1 MSFTI
6 SGAGMRATRVLVNHC
21 FRRLIIKL
29 PFELHSLPQYLG
41 CVTNS
46 KIKGKEAYHMRQRSL
61 VNTLKNTLSLV
72 CCTIALVI
80 AAPLAY
86 SQENTGSIQGVVKD
100 QTGAAI
106 PGAKV
111 TATSSALVRPLEV
124 MTDSAGA
131 YTFPRLPVGAYSITV
146 TLTGFKTV
154 KKEDIAVQL
163 GRELTLEIAMPAG
176 DVAEQ
181 VNITASSEALDITSS
196 RTATNLS
203 EKFIDNTPRGRNFH
217 SILKAAPG
225 VRPEPK
231 GGNEGVGGIQVDG
244 ASGAENAFV
253 LDGVEVTDV
262 RKGQLRRADSIPFE
276 FIREVQVKS
285 GGFEA
290 EYGGATG
297 GVVNVVTKSGTNA
310 FHGEGAFLFTN
321 SGLNSNTRGYWQ
333 PGVRDANKAE
343 FFRQNEDDYRA
354 FYPGFS
360 LGGPILKDRLHFFTS
375 YFPELIRTER
385 TINFVDNNSAPIST
399 KTFTQNVKRH
409 YGIGR
414 LDYAPTQKLQ
424 INTSY
429 IWTPTKVNG
438 LLPVAD
444 GRVAAPSNDLSVG
457 GGYTPSSAYT
467 AAVTYTPTSKLV
479 LSARY
484 GYKYLNDKGST
495 LNNNY
500 TATLGSYGLPAGPYL
515 IYRTPSSSQTNPPVP
530 SALAGNTNFT
540 NISST
545 FATLRDITTRHNVYL
560 DGTYIARVF
569 GQQHTL
575 KGGYALNR
583 LSNDVEDDF
592 LNGQFD
598 VFWGEAFTRGSTVNQ
613 RGAYGYYVWQDGV
626 RHNANVN
633 SRNQGFYIQDAWQ
646 LSPHMNLNLGVRF
659 ENEFLP
665 PYTKSYLGAKV
676 QNPISFGWGDKI
688 APRLGFA
695 WDVLGTGKWKVSASY
710 GHYFDVMKYEIAR
723 GSFGGDYWVSHVY
736 KLDDPNKLASL
747 SKTAPNAAGSLITEY
762 DNRTLEI
769 DSQGRLLSVDP
780 GMKPYEQREF
790 TVTSTHQF
798 ASNLVFSARYTR
810 KRLMRALE
818 DIGVLDAGDNE
829 VYITGNPGFGLR
841 DRSINTLSG
850 QTINL
855 KEGQY
860 LVPRAKRQY
869 DGLEFRLDGRFN
881 EGFAR
886 NLSYFVSYTYSRLY
900 GNYAGLANSDEN
912 GRSDPGASRAF
923 DLPYGNFDS
932 KGNNVYGP
940 LGTDRPHSFTFFGNY
955 DLRSKLGVTNFSL
968 SQVAYSGT
976 PLTSEATV
984 TVPVFYNGRGDLGR
998 TDVFTQTDILI
1009 SHTINLTERVKVK
1022 LDMNVQNLF
1031 NQAAVMNVR
1040 SRLNRNGNAVISDQ
1054 QFFSGFDVSQYFFQ
1068 PGTLGPDGKPRTT
1081 NLLDPTYGLPGTRRS
1096 GLTPEGSN
1104 AYQGIREL
1112 RFGFRVIF

>member
-1 MSFTI
+1 MQQTLFARALKGSMS
-6 SGAGMRATRVLVNHC
+6 L
-21 FRRLIIKL
+21 L
-29 PFELHSLPQYLG
+29 
-41 CVTNS
+41 
-46 KIKGKEAYHMRQRSL
+46 
-61 VNTLKNTLSLV
+61 
-72 CCTIALVI
+72 CCAFL
-80 AAPLAY
+80 LASFAILAF
-86 SQENTGSIQGVVKD
+86 SQENSGSIRGEVKD
-100 QTGAAI
+100 ETGAAI

-111 TATSSALVRPLEV
+111 TATSPALVRPLEV
-124 MTDSAGA
+124 AADS
-131 YTFPRLPVGAYSITV
+131 VGAYNFPKLPAGIYTITASQN
-146 TLTGFKTV
+146 GFKTV
-154 KKEDIAVQL
+154 KKDDISLQL
-163 GRELTLEIAMPAG
+163 GRELTLELTLPTGA
-176 DVAEQ
+176 VTEQ
-181 VNITASSEALDITSS
+181 VNISATSEALDVTSS
-196 RTATNLS
+196 RTATNLT
-203 EKFIDNTPRGRNFH
+203 EQFIENTPKGRNFH

-244 ASGAENAFV
+244 ASGAENAFI

-262 RKGQLRRADSIPFE
+262 RKGQLKRADSIPFE

-297 GVVNVVTKSGTNA
+297 GVVNVVTKSGTDQ

-321 SGLNSNTRGYWQ
+321 SGLNSQGRGYWQ
-333 PGVRDANKAE
+333 PNRTNPNVAE
-343 FFRQNEDDYRA
+343 FFRAKEDDYRA

-360 LGGPILKDRLHFFTS
+360 LGGPILKERLHFFTS
-375 YFPELIRTER
+375 YFPELIRTQR
-385 TINFVDNNSAPIST
+385 TI
-399 KTFTQNVKRH
+399 TFSPSNVTNTYTQNVKRH

-424 INTSY
+424 VNTSY

-444 GRVAAPSNDLSVG
+444 GRVAPPANDLSVG

-495 LNNNY
+495 LNGNY

-530 SALAGNTNFT
+530 AALAGNTNFT

-560 DGTYIARVF
+560 DGTYIARAF

-575 KGGYALNR
+575 KAGYALNR
-583 LSNDVEDDF
+583 LANDVEDDY

-598 VFWGEAFTRGSTVNQ
+598 IFWGEAFTRGSTVNQ
-613 RGAYGYYVWQDGV
+613 RGTYGYYVWQDGI

-633 SRNQGFYIQDAWQ
+633 SRNQGVYIQDAWQ
-646 LSPHMNLNLGVRF
+646 VTPRMNLNLGVRF

-676 QNPISFGWGDKI
+676 QNPISFGWGDKV

-695 WDVLGTGKWKVSASY
+695 WDVLGTGKWKLSASY

-736 KLDDPNKLASL
+736 KLDNPTALASL
-747 SKTAPNAAGSLITEY
+747 SKTAPGAAGSLITEY

-780 GMKPYEQREF
+780 DLKPYEQREF
-790 TVTSTHQF
+790 TITSTHQF
-798 ASNLVFSARYTR
+798 ASNMVFSARYTR
-810 KRLMRALE
+810 KRLMRAVE
-818 DIGVLDAGDNE
+818 DIGVLDANDNE

-841 DRSINTLSG
+841 DRTINTLSG

-855 KEGQY
+855 KQDQY

-881 EGFAR
+881 QGFAR

-955 DLRSKLGVTNFSL
+955 DLNWKAGVTNFSL

-998 TDVFTQTDILI
+998 SDAFTQTDILI

-1031 NQAAVMNVR
+1031 NQAAVLNVR

-1054 QFFSGFDVSQYFFQ
+1054 QFFSGFDVNQYFFR
-1068 PGTLGPDGKPRTT
+1068 PGSVDANGNVRTT
-1081 NLLDPTYGLPGTRRS
+1081 NLIDPTYGLPGTRAS

>member
-1 MSFTI
+1 MKKTLLV
-6 SGAGMRATRVLVNHC
+6 GVL
-21 FRRLIIKL
+21 K
-29 PFELHSLPQYLG
+29 S
-41 CVTNS
+41 S
-46 KIKGKEAYHMRQRSL
+46 
-61 VNTLKNTLSLV
+61 LSLL
-72 CCTIALVI
+72 CCAILLTL
-80 AAPLAY
+80 AAPLAF
-86 SQENTGSIQGVVKD
+86 SQENTGSIRGEVKD

-106 PGAKV
+106 PGARV
-111 TATSSALVRPLEV
+111 TVTSPALVRPLEV
-124 MTDSAGA
+124 TSDNTGA
-131 YTFPRLPVGAYSITV
+131 YNFPKLPAGIYSITASQN
-146 TLTGFKTV
+146 GFKTV
-154 KKEDIAVQL
+154 KSEDISVQL
-163 GRELTLEIAMPAG
+163 GRELTLELSLPTGA
-176 DVAEQ
+176 VTEQ
-181 VNITASSEALDITSS
+181 VNISAASEALDVTSS
-196 RTATNLS
+196 RTATNLT
-203 EKFIDNTPRGRNFH
+203 EQFIDNSPRGRNFH

-244 ASGAENAFV
+244 ASGAENAFI

-285 GGFEA
+285 GGFGA

-297 GVVNVVTKSGTNA
+297 GVINVVTKSGTDA

-321 SGLNSNTRGYWQ
+321 SGLNSLGRGYWQ
-333 PGVRDANKAE
+333 PNRTNANVAE
-343 FFRQNEDDYRA
+343 FFRAKEDDYRA
-354 FYPGFS
+354 LYPGFS
-360 LGGPILKDRLHFFTS
+360 LGGPILKERLHFFTS
-375 YFPELIRTER
+375 YFPEIIRTER
-385 TINFVDNNSAPIST
+385 TVNFVDANGAPTST
-399 KTFTQNVKRH
+399 KSYTQNVKRH

-429 IWTPTKVNG
+429 IWTPTKVSG

-444 GRVAAPSNDLSVG
+444 GRVAPPANDLSIG

-467 AAVTYTPTSKLV
+467 GSVTYTPTSKLV

-495 LNNNY
+495 LNGNY
-500 TATLGSYGLPAGPYL
+500 VATLGSYGLPAGPYL
-515 IYRTPSSSQTNPPVP
+515 IYRTPSSSQTSPAVP
-530 SALAGNTNFT
+530 AALAGNTNFT

-560 DGTYIARVF
+560 DGTYSARLF

-583 LSNDVEDDF
+583 LANNVEDDF

-598 VFWGEAFTRGSTVNQ
+598 VFWGEAFTRGATVNQ
-613 RGAYGYYVWQDGV
+613 RGSYGYYVWQDGI
-626 RHNANVN
+626 RHNAAVN
-633 SRNQGFYIQDAWQ
+633 SRNQGVYVQDSWQ
-646 LSPHMNLNLGVRF
+646 VTPHINLNLGVRF

-736 KLDDPNKLASL
+736 KLDNPNALASV
-747 SKTAPNAAGSLITEY
+747 SKTNPNGAGSLITEY

-769 DSQGRLLSVDP
+769 DSQGNLLSVDP

-798 ASNLVFSARYTR
+798 ATNLVFSARYTR
-810 KRLMRALE
+810 KRLMRAVE
-818 DIGVLDAGDNE
+818 DIGVLDANDNE

-841 DRSINTLSG
+841 DRTLKSLSG

-855 KEGQY
+855 KADQY

-869 DGLEFRLDGRFN
+869 DGLEFRLDGRLSN
-881 EGFAR
+881 GFAR
-886 NLSYFVSYTYSRLY
+886 GLSYFASYTYSRLY

-940 LGTDRPHSFTFFGNY
+940 LGTDRPHAFTFYGNY
-955 DLRSKLGVTNFSL
+955 DLKTKAGTTTFGL

-984 TVPVFYNGRGDLGR
+984 TVPVFFNGRGDLGR
-998 TDVFTQTDILI
+998 SDVFTQTDLLI
-1009 SHTINLTERVKVK
+1009 SHTINLTERVKIK
-1022 LDMNVQNLF
+1022 MDANFQNLF
-1031 NQAAVMNVR
+1031 NQAAVLNVR

-1054 QFFSGFDVSQYFFQ
+1054 QFFTGFDVNQYFFQ
-1068 PGTLGPDGKPRTT
+1068 PGTRDAAGNLRTT
-1081 NLLDPTYGLPGTRRS
+1081 NLIDQTYGLPGTRAS

>member
-1 MSFTI
+1 MKQLSW
-6 SGAGMRATRVLVNHC
+6 VNAQ
-21 FRRLIIKL
+21 
-29 PFELHSLPQYLG
+29 S
-41 CVTNS
+41 
-46 KIKGKEAYHMRQRSL
+46 RSL
-61 VNTLKNTLSLV
+61 RLF
-72 CCTIALVI
+72 CCTLLL
-80 AAPLAY
+80 AAFATLAF
-86 SQENTGSIQGVVKD
+86 SQENSGSVRGEVKD

-106 PGAKV
+106 PGVKV
-111 TATSSALVRPLEV
+111 TASSSALVRPLETT
-124 MTDSAGA
+124 TDAEGTYNFPKLPAGI
-131 YTFPRLPVGAYSITV
+131 YSITAS
-146 TLTGFKTV
+146 LSGFKTI
-154 KKEDIAVQL
+154 KKDDISVQL
-163 GRELTLEIAMPAG
+163 GKELTLELALSTG
-176 DVAEQ
+176 NVSEQ
-181 VNITASSEALDITSS
+181 VTISAAAEALDVTSS
-196 RTATNLS
+196 RTATNLT
-203 EKFIDNTPRGRNFH
+203 EQFIDNTPRGRNFH
-217 SILKAAPG
+217 SLLKAAPG

-244 ASGAENAFV
+244 ASGAENAFI

-297 GVVNVVTKSGTNA
+297 GVVNVVTKSGSDQ

-321 SGLNSNTRGYWQ
+321 SALNSLGRGYWQ
-333 PGVRDANKAE
+333 PNRTNANVAE
-343 FFRQNEDDYRA
+343 FFRPKEDDYRA

-360 LGGPILKDRLHFFTS
+360 LGGPILKERLHFFTS
-375 YFPELIRTER
+375 YFPEVIRTER
-385 TINFVDNNSAPIST
+385 TVNFVADNST
-399 KTFTQNVKRH
+399 KSYVQNIKRH
-409 YGIGR
+409 YGMGR

-444 GRVAAPSNDLSVG
+444 GRVAAPTNDLSVG

-467 AAVTYTPTSKLV
+467 AGVTYTPTSRLV

-495 LNNNY
+495 LNGNY
-500 TATLGSYGLPAGPYL
+500 TATFGSYGLPAGPYL

-530 SALAGNTNFT
+530 AALAGNTNFT

-545 FATLRDITTRHNVYL
+545 FGSLRDITTRHNVYL
-560 DGTYIARVF
+560 DGTYIARAF
-569 GQQHTL
+569 DQQHTI

-613 RGAYGYYVWQDGV
+613 RGTYGYYIWQDGI
-626 RHNANVN
+626 RHNAAVN
-633 SRNQGFYIQDAWQ
+633 SRNQGFYLQDSWQ
-646 LSPHMNLNLGVRF
+646 LNQRMNLNLGVRF

-665 PYTKSYLGAKV
+665 PYTQSYLGSKV
-676 QNPISFGWGDKI
+676 KNPISFGWGDKI
-688 APRLGFA
+688 APRFGFA
-695 WDVLGTGKWKVSASY
+695 WDVLGTGKWKLSASY
-710 GHYFDVMKYEIAR
+710 GHYYDVMKYEIAR

-736 KLDDPNKLASL
+736 KLDNPTALSTL
-747 SKTAPNAAGSLITEY
+747 SKTAPAGAGSLITEY

-769 DSQGRLLSVDP
+769 DSQGNLLSVDP

-798 ASNLVFSARYTR
+798 ASNMVFSARYTR

-818 DIGVLDAGDNE
+818 DIGVLDANDNE

-841 DRSINTLSG
+841 DRSINSLSG
-850 QTINL
+850 QVINL
-855 KEGQY
+855 KPDTY

-869 DGLEFRLDGRFN
+869 DGLEFRLDGRFTN
-881 EGFAR
+881 GFAR
-886 NLSYFVSYTYSRLY
+886 NLSYFASYTYSRLY

-932 KGNNVYGP
+932 KGNNIYGP

-955 DLRSKLGVTNFSL
+955 DWKNKLGLTNFSL

-998 TDVFTQTDILI
+998 SDVFTQTDFLI
-1009 SHTINLTERVKVK
+1009 SHTINMTERVKIK
-1022 LDMNVQNLF
+1022 LDMNIQNLF
-1031 NQAAVMNVR
+1031 NQAAVLNVR

-1054 QFFSGFDVSQYFFQ
+1054 QFFAGFDVNQYFFQ
-1068 PGTLGPDGKPRTT
+1068 PGSRDANGNLRTT
-1081 NLLDPTYGLPGTRRS
+1081 NLIDPTYGLPGTRAA

-1112 RFGFRVIF
+1112 RFGFRVTF

>member
-1 MSFTI
+1 MKQTLF
-6 SGAGMRATRVLVNHC
+6 ANVL
-21 FRRLIIKL
+21 
-29 PFELHSLPQYLG
+29 
-41 CVTNS
+41 
-46 KIKGKEAYHMRQRSL
+46 KGS
-61 VNTLKNTLSLV
+61 LSLF
-72 CCTIALVI
+72 CCALLL
-80 AAPLAY
+80 AASAPLAF
-86 SQENTGSIQGVVKD
+86 SQENTGSIRGEVKD

-106 PGAKV
+106 PGARV
-111 TATSSALVRPLEV
+111 TASSSALVRPLEV
-124 MTDSAGA
+124 TSDGTGA
-131 YTFPRLPVGAYSITV
+131 YNFPKLPAGIYSITAS
-146 TLTGFKTV
+146 LNGFKTV
-154 KKEDIAVQL
+154 KKDDISVQL
-163 GRELTLEIAMPAG
+163 GKELSLELALPAG
-176 DVAEQ
+176 AVTEQ
-181 VNITASSEALDITSS
+181 VNISAAAEALDVTTS
-196 RTATNLS
+196 RTATNLT
-203 EKFIDNTPRGRNFH
+203 EKFIDNTPKGRNFH

-244 ASGAENAFV
+244 ASGAENAFI

-262 RKGQLRRADSIPFE
+262 RKGQLKRADSIPFE

-297 GVVNVVTKSGTNA
+297 GVVNVVTKSGTDQ

-321 SGLNSNTRGYWQ
+321 SGLNSQGRGYWQ
-333 PGVRDANKAE
+333 PNRTNANVAE
-343 FFRQNEDDYRA
+343 FFRPKEDDYRA

-360 LGGPILKDRLHFFTS
+360 LGGPILKERLHFFTS
-375 YFPELIRTER
+375 YFPELIRTQR
-385 TINFVDNNSAPIST
+385 TV
-399 KTFTQNVKRH
+399 TFTPSNVTNTYTQEVKRH
-409 YGIGR
+409 YGMGR

-429 IWTPTKVNG
+429 IWTPVKVTG

-444 GRVAAPSNDLSVG
+444 GRVAPPANDLSIG

-467 AAVTYTPTSKLV
+467 AAFTYTPTSKLV

-495 LNNNY
+495 LNGNY
-500 TATLGSYGLPAGPYL
+500 TATLGTYGLPAGPYL

-530 SALAGNTNFT
+530 AALAGNTNFT

-560 DGTYIARVF
+560 DGTYIARAF
-569 GQQHTL
+569 GQQHTF
-575 KGGYALNR
+575 KAGYALNR
-583 LSNDVEDDF
+583 LSNNVEDDF

-613 RGAYGYYVWQDGV
+613 RGSYGYYIWQDGI

-633 SRNQGFYIQDAWQ
+633 SRNQGVYVQDAWQ
-646 LSPHMNLNLGVRF
+646 VTPHINLNLGVRF

-736 KLDDPNKLASL
+736 KLDDPNKLALL
-747 SKTAPNAAGSLITEY
+747 SKTAPNAAGTLITEY

-769 DSQGRLLSVDP
+769 DSQGNLLSVDP
-780 GMKPYEQREF
+780 NMKPYEQREF

-798 ASNLVFSARYTR
+798 ASNMVFSARYTR
-810 KRLMRALE
+810 KRLMRAVE
-818 DIGVLDAGDNE
+818 DIGVLDANDNE

-841 DRSINTLSG
+841 DRTLNTLSG
-850 QTINL
+850 QKINL
-855 KEGQY
+855 KADQY

-869 DGLEFRLDGRFN
+869 DGLELRLDGRLSN
-881 EGFAR
+881 GFAR
-886 NLSYFVSYTYSRLY
+886 GLSYFASYTYSRLY

-932 KGNNVYGP
+932 KGNNVYGL

-955 DLRSKLGVTNFSL
+955 DYTWKGGLTNFSL

-984 TVPVFYNGRGDLGR
+984 TVPVFFNGRGDLGR
-998 TDVFTQTDILI
+998 SDVFTQTDLLI

-1031 NQAAVMNVR
+1031 NQAAVLNVR

-1054 QFFSGFDVSQYFFQ
+1054 QFFSGFDVKQYFFQ
-1068 PGTLGPDGKPRTT
+1068 PGTRDAAGNLRTT
-1081 NLLDPTYGLPGTRRS
+1081 NLIDQTYGLPGTRAS

-1104 AYQGIREL
+1104 AYQGIREF
-1112 RFGFRVIF
+1112 RFGFRLIF

>member
-1 MSFTI
+1 MKQKI
-6 SGAGMRATRVLVNHC
+6 LANVL
-21 FRRLIIKL
+21 
-29 PFELHSLPQYLG
+29 
-41 CVTNS
+41 
-46 KIKGKEAYHMRQRSL
+46 KGS
-61 VNTLKNTLSLV
+61 LSLI
-72 CCTIALVI
+72 CCTILL
-80 AAPLAY
+80 AAFASPGL
-86 SQENTGSIQGVVKD
+86 SQENTGSIRGIVND

-111 TATSSALVRPLEV
+111 TASSSALVRPLEV
-124 MTDSAGA
+124 TSDGTGA
-131 YTFPRLPVGAYSITV
+131 YIFPKLPAGIYSITAS
-146 TLTGFKTV
+146 LNGFKTV
-154 KKEDIAVQL
+154 KKDDISVQL
-163 GRELTLEIAMPAG
+163 GRELSLELSLPAG
-176 DVAEQ
+176 NVTEQ
-181 VNITASSEALDITSS
+181 VNISAAAEALDVTSS
-196 RTATNLS
+196 RTATNLT
-203 EKFIDNTPRGRNFH
+203 EQFIDNTPRGRNFH

-244 ASGAENAFV
+244 ASGAENAFI

-297 GVVNVVTKSGTNA
+297 GVVNVVTKSGSDA

-321 SGLNSNTRGYWQ
+321 SALNSQGRGYWQ
-333 PGVRDANKAE
+333 PNRTNPNVAE
-343 FFRQNEDDYRA
+343 FFRAKEDDYRA
-354 FYPGFS
+354 LYPGFS
-360 LGGPILKDRLHFFTS
+360 LGGPILKERLHFFTS
-375 YFPELIRTER
+375 YFPEVIRTQR
-385 TINFVDNNSAPIST
+385 TVNFVADNST
-399 KTFTQNVKRH
+399 KSYTQNVRRH
-409 YGIGR
+409 YAIGR

-429 IWTPTKVNG
+429 IWTPTKVTG

-444 GRVAAPSNDLSVG
+444 GRVAAPANDLSIG

-467 AAVTYTPTSKLV
+467 AAITYTPTSKLV

-495 LNNNY
+495 LNGNY

-515 IYRTPSSSQTNPPVP
+515 IYRTPSSSQTNPAVP
-530 SALAGNTNFT
+530 TNLAGNTNFT

-560 DGTYIARVF
+560 DATYIARAF

-575 KGGYALNR
+575 KGGYSLNR

-598 VFWGEAFTRGSTVNQ
+598 IFWGEAFTRGSTVNQ
-613 RGAYGYYVWQDGV
+613 RGSYGYYIWQDGI

-646 LSPHMNLNLGVRF
+646 ISPRMNLNLGLRF

-710 GHYFDVMKYEIAR
+710 GHYFDVMKYEVAR

-736 KLDDPNKLASL
+736 KLDNPNSLASL
-747 SKTAPNAAGSLITEY
+747 SKTNAGAAGSLITEF

-769 DSQGRLLSVDP
+769 DSQGNLLSVDP

-790 TVTSTHQF
+790 TITSTHQF

-810 KRLMRALE
+810 KRLMRAVE
-818 DIGVLDAGDNE
+818 DIGVLDANDNE

-841 DRSINTLSG
+841 DRTLKSLSG

-881 EGFAR
+881 RGLAR

-900 GNYAGLANSDEN
+900 GNYSGLANSDEN

-923 DLPYGNFDS
+923 DLPYINFDS

-955 DLRSKLGVTNFSL
+955 DLKTKVGTTTFGL

-984 TVPVFYNGRGDLGR
+984 IVPVFFNGRGDLGR
-998 TDVFTQTDILI
+998 SDVFTQTDLLV
-1009 SHTINLTERVKVK
+1009 SHTINVTERVKVK

-1031 NQAAVMNVR
+1031 NQAAVLNVR
-1040 SRLNRNGNAVISDQ
+1040 SRLNRNGNAVISDS
-1054 QFFSGFDVSQYFFQ
+1054 QFFSGFDVKNLFYA
-1068 PGTLGPDGKPRTT
+1068 PGTINPATGQPRTT
-1081 NLLDPTYGLPGTRRS
+1081 QLIDPTYGLPGTRAA

-1112 RFGFRVIF
+1112 RFGVRLIF

>member
-1 MSFTI
+1 MK
-6 SGAGMRATRVLVNHC
+6 R
-21 FRRLIIKL
+21 
-29 PFELHSLPQYLG
+29 
-41 CVTNS
+41 
-46 KIKGKEAYHMRQRSL
+46 
-61 VNTLKNTLSLV
+61 TLSISVLKSALRLAGLGLV
-72 CCTIALVI
+72 LAL
-80 AAPLAY
+80 ATTFAFA
-86 SQENTGSIQGVVKD
+86 QENTGSLRGMVKD
-100 QTGAAI
+100 QAGAAI
-106 PGAKV
+106 PGARV
-111 TATSSALVRPLEV
+111 IASSSALVRSLEV
-124 MTDSAGA
+124 VTDGEGA
-131 YTFPRLPVGAYSITV
+131 YNFPRLPSGIYTV
-146 TLTGFKTV
+146 TANLTGFKTV
-154 KKEDIAVQL
+154 KKDDISVQL
-163 GRELTLEIAMPAG
+163 GKELTLELVLPTG
-176 DVAEQ
+176 NVSEE
-181 VNITASSEALDITSS
+181 VNISASSEALDITST
-196 RTATNLS
+196 RTATNLT
-203 EKFIDNTPRGRNFH
+203 EQFIDNTPRGRNFH

-244 ASGAENAFV
+244 ASGAENAFI

-297 GVVNVVTKSGTNA
+297 GVVNVVTKSGSDQ
-310 FHGEGAFLFTN
+310 FHGEGGFLFTN
-321 SGLNSNTRGYWQ
+321 SALNSQGRGYWQ
-333 PGVRDANKAE
+333 PNRTNPNVAE
-343 FFRQNEDDYRA
+343 FFRANEDDYRA

-360 LGGPILKDRLHFFTS
+360 LGGPILKERLHFFTS
-375 YFPELIRTER
+375 YFPELIRTQR
-385 TINFVDNNSAPIST
+385 TVNFVADNST
-399 KTFTQNVKRH
+399 KTFTQNIKRH
-409 YGIGR
+409 YGMGR

-444 GRVAAPSNDLSVG
+444 GRVAAPANDLSIG

-495 LNNNY
+495 LNGNY

-515 IYRTPSSSQTNPPVP
+515 IYRTPSSSQTNPAVP
-530 SALAGNTNFT
+530 AALAGNTNFT

-560 DGTYIARVF
+560 DGTYSLRAF
-569 GQQHTL
+569 GQQHTF
-575 KGGYALNR
+575 KAGYSLNR
-583 LSNDVEDDF
+583 LANDVEDDF

-613 RGAYGYYVWQDGV
+613 RGAYGYYIWQDGI

-633 SRNQGFYIQDAWQ
+633 SRNQGFYVQDGWQ
-646 LSPHMNLNLGVRF
+646 LNSRMNLNLGVRF

-665 PYTKSYLGAKV
+665 PYTKSYLGSKV

-695 WDVLGTGKWKVSASY
+695 WDVLGTGKWKLSASY

-723 GSFGGDYWVSHVY
+723 GSFGGDFWVSHVY
-736 KLDDPNKLASL
+736 KLDNPNQLLSL
-747 SKTAPNAAGSLITEY
+747 SKGSPGAAGALITEY

-769 DSQGRLLSVDP
+769 DNQGNLLSVDP
-780 GMKPYEQREF
+780 NLKPYEQREF
-790 TVTSTHQF
+790 TVTSTHQLG
-798 ASNLVFSARYTR
+798 SNLVFSARYTR
-810 KRLMRALE
+810 KRLMRAVE
-818 DIGVLDAGDNE
+818 DIGVLDDNDNE

-881 EGFAR
+881 RSFAR
-886 NLSYFVSYTYSRLY
+886 GLSYFVSYTYSRLY
-900 GNYAGLANSDEN
+900 GNYSGLANSDEN

-923 DLPYGNFDS
+923 DLPYINFDS

-955 DLRSKLGVTNFSL
+955 DLKTKLGTTNFSL

-984 TVPVFYNGRGDLGR
+984 IVPVFYNGRGDLGR
-998 TDVFTQTDILI
+998 TDTFTQTDLLI
-1009 SHTINLTERVKVK
+1009 GHTINVTERVKIK
-1022 LDMNVQNLF
+1022 MEMNVQNLF
-1031 NQAAVMNVR
+1031 NQAAVLNVR

-1054 QFFSGFDVSQYFFQ
+1054 QFFSGFDVNTLFYA
-1068 PGTLGPDGKPRTT
+1068 PGTINPATGQPRTT
-1081 NLLDPTYGLPGTRRS
+1081 QLLDPTYGLPGTRAA

-1112 RFGFRVIF
+1112 RFGFRLIF

>member
-1 MSFTI
+1 M
-6 SGAGMRATRVLVNHC
+6 
-21 FRRLIIKL
+21 K
-29 PFELHSLPQYLG
+29 
-41 CVTNS
+41 
-46 KIKGKEAYHMRQRSL
+46 QRSL
-61 VNTLKNTLSLV
+61 ANSLKKISCLIS
-72 CCTIALVI
+72 CALALAI
-80 AAPLAY
+80 AAPLAF
-86 SQENTGSIQGVVKD
+86 SQENSGSLRGVVKD
-100 QTGAAI
+100 ETGAAI

-111 TATSSALVRPLEV
+111 TVSSRALVRSLESI
-124 MTDSAGA
+124 TDSAGA
-131 YTFPRLPVGAYSITV
+131 YVFPKLPAGIYSITAGQ
-146 TLTGFKTV
+146 TGFKTA
-154 KKEDIAVQL
+154 KKDDISVQL
-163 GRELTLEIAMPAG
+163 GSELTLDLALPAG
-176 DVAEQ
+176 NVTEQ
-181 VNITASSEALDITSS
+181 VVITAAAEALDVTSS
-196 RTATNLS
+196 RTSTNLT
-203 EKFIDNTPRGRNFH
+203 EKFIDNAPRGRNFH

-297 GVVNVVTKSGTNA
+297 GVVNVVTKSGTNE
-310 FHGEGAFLFTN
+310 FHGEAAFLFTN
-321 SGLNSNTRGYWQ
+321 SALNSNTRGYWQ
-333 PGVRDANKAE
+333 PNRTNPNVAE
-343 FFRQNEDDYRA
+343 FFRQKEDDYRA

-375 YFPELIRTER
+375 YFPELVRTER
-385 TINFVDNNSAPIST
+385 TVNFVADN
-399 KTFTQNVKRH
+399 KTRSYEQNLKRH

-438 LLPVAD
+438 LLPVPD
-444 GRVAAPSNDLSVG
+444 GRVAAPTNDLSIG

-467 AAVTYTPTSKLV
+467 AGFTYTPTSKLV

-500 TATLGSYGLPAGPYL
+500 TATVGSYGLPSGPYL
-515 IYRTPSSSQTNPPVP
+515 IYRTPSSSQTNPAVP
-530 SALAGNTNFT
+530 AALAGNTNFT

-560 DGTYIARVF
+560 DGTYIARAF
-569 GQQHTL
+569 GQQHTI

-583 LSNDVEDDF
+583 LSNDVEDDY

-598 VFWGEAFTRGSTVNQ
+598 IFWGESFTRGSTVNQ
-613 RGAYGYYVWQDGV
+613 RGTYGYYIWQDGI
-626 RHNANVN
+626 RHNASVN

-646 LSPHMNLNLGVRF
+646 LSPRMTLNIGARF

-695 WDVLGTGKWKVSASY
+695 WDVRGDGKWKISASY

-736 KLDDPNKLASL
+736 KLDNPNALLSL
-747 SKTAPNAAGSLITEY
+747 SRTAPGGAGALITEY

-769 DSQGRLLSVDP
+769 DNQGRLLSVDP

-798 ASNLVFSARYTR
+798 ARNLVFSARYTR
-810 KRLMRALE
+810 KRLMRAVE
-818 DIGVLDAGDNE
+818 DIGVLDANDNE

-841 DRSINTLSG
+841 DRTLKSLSG

-886 NLSYFVSYTYSRLY
+886 NLSYFASYTYSRLY

-940 LGTDRPHSFTFFGNY
+940 LGTDRPHSFTFFGSY
-955 DLRSKLGVTNFSL
+955 DLNSRLGLTNIGL

-984 TVPVFYNGRGDLGR
+984 TVPVFFNGRGDLGR
-998 TDVFTQTDILI
+998 SDVFTQTDILI
-1009 SHTINLTERVKVK
+1009 SHTINVTERVKFK
-1022 LDMNVQNLF
+1022 FDMNVQNLF
-1031 NQAAVMNVR
+1031 NQAAVLNVR

-1054 QFFSGFDVSQYFFQ
+1054 QFFSGFDVKQYFFA

-1081 NLLDPTYGLPGTRRS
+1081 NLLDPTYGLPGTRAS

>member
-1 MSFTI
+1 MK
-6 SGAGMRATRVLVNHC
+6 R
-21 FRRLIIKL
+21 
-29 PFELHSLPQYLG
+29 
-41 CVTNS
+41 
-46 KIKGKEAYHMRQRSL
+46 RSL
-61 VNTLKNTLSLV
+61 ANALKNTLSLI
-72 CCTIALVI
+72 CCAIALVV

-86 SQENTGSIQGVVKD
+86 SQENAGSIQGVVKD
-100 QTGAAI
+100 DTGAAI

-111 TATSSALVRPLEV
+111 TASSSALVRPIEV
-124 MTDSAGA
+124 VTDGVGA
-131 YTFPRLPVGAYSITV
+131 YNFPRLPVGIYSITV
-146 TLTGFKTV
+146 NREGFKTV
-154 KKEDIAVQL
+154 KKEEIAVQL
-163 GRELTLEIAMPAG
+163 GKELTLEIALPAG
-176 DVAEQ
+176 NVSEQ
-181 VNITASSEALDITSS
+181 VNITATAEALDITSS
-196 RTATNLS
+196 RTATNLT
-203 EKFIDNTPRGRNFH
+203 EQFIDNTPRGRNFH

-244 ASGAENAFV
+244 ASGAENAFI

-297 GVVNVVTKSGTNA
+297 GVVNVVTKSGSNE

-321 SGLNSNTRGYWQ
+321 SALNSQGRGYWQ
-333 PGVRDANKAE
+333 PNRTNPNVAE
-343 FFRQNEDDYRA
+343 FFRAKEDDYRA
-354 FYPGFS
+354 FFPGFS
-360 LGGPILKDRLHFFTS
+360 LGGPVLKDRLHFFTS
-375 YFPELIRTER
+375 YFPEVIRTER
-385 TINFVDNNSAPIST
+385 TINFAADNST
-399 KTFTQNVKRH
+399 KTFTQDVKRH

-438 LLPVAD
+438 LLPIAD
-444 GRVAAPSNDLSVG
+444 GRVAAPTNDQSVL
-457 GGYTPSSAYT
+457 GGYTPSNAYT

-495 LNNNY
+495 LNGLY
-500 TATLGSYGLPAGPYL
+500 TATNGSYGLPAGPYL
-515 IYRTPSSSQTNPPVP
+515 WYRTPTSSQTNPPVP
-530 SALAGNTNFT
+530 ASLAGNTDYRP
-540 NISST
+540 ISST
-545 FATLRDITTRHNVYL
+545 FAVLRDITTRHNVYL
-560 DGTYIARVF
+560 DGTYIARAF

-575 KGGYALNR
+575 KAGYALNR
-583 LSNDVEDDF
+583 LANDVDDNY
-592 LNGQFD
+592 LNGRFD
-598 VFWGEAFTRGSTVNQ
+598 IYWGEAFTRGTTVNQ
-613 RGAYGYYVWQDGV
+613 RGAYGYYIWEDGV
-626 RHNANVN
+626 RHNAKVN

-646 LSPHMNLNLGVRF
+646 LSPRINLNLGVRF

-665 PYTKSYLGAKV
+665 PYTKTYRGAKV
-676 QNPISFGWGDKI
+676 ENPISFGWGDKI

-695 WDVLGTGKWKVSASY
+695 WDVLGTGKWKLSASY
-710 GHYFDVMKYEIAR
+710 GHYYDVMKYEIAR

-736 KLDDPNKLASL
+736 KLDDPTKLSAL
-747 SKTAPNAAGSLITEY
+747 SKGNPTAVGSLITEF

-780 GMKPYEQREF
+780 NVKPYEQREF

-818 DIGVLDAGDNE
+818 DIGVLDADENE

-841 DRSINTLSG
+841 DRSISALSG

-886 NLSYFVSYTYSRLY
+886 NFSYFVSYTYSRLY

-923 DLPYGNFDS
+923 DLPYINFDS

-955 DLRSKLGVTNFSL
+955 DLRSKLGTTNFSL

-984 TVPVFYNGRGDLGR
+984 IVPVFFNGRGDLGR
-998 TDVFTQTDILI
+998 SDTFTQTDILI
-1009 SHTINLTERVKVK
+1009 GHTINVTERVKIK

-1054 QFFSGFDVSQYFFQ
+1054 QFFGGFDVNTLFYA
-1068 PGTLGPDGKPRTT
+1068 PGTINPATGQPRTT
-1081 NLLDPTYGLPGTRRS
+1081 QLLDPTYGLPGTRQS

>member
-1 MSFTI
+1 MKQTSF
-6 SGAGMRATRVLVNHC
+6 ANVL
-21 FRRLIIKL
+21 
-29 PFELHSLPQYLG
+29 
-41 CVTNS
+41 
-46 KIKGKEAYHMRQRSL
+46 KGS
-61 VNTLKNTLSLV
+61 LSLL
-72 CCTIALVI
+72 CCALLLT
-80 AAPLAY
+80 ATATLAF
-86 SQENTGSIQGVVKD
+86 SQENTGSLRGEIKD
-100 QTGAAI
+100 EAGAAI

-111 TATSSALVRPLEV
+111 TANSSALVRPLEV
-124 MTDSAGA
+124 ISDGTGA
-131 YTFPRLPVGAYSITV
+131 YNFPKLPAGIYSV
-146 TLTGFKTV
+146 SVSLSGFKTV
-154 KKEDIAVQL
+154 KKDDISVQL
-163 GRELTLEIAMPAG
+163 GKELTLELTLPAG
-176 DVAEQ
+176 AVTEQ
-181 VNITASSEALDITSS
+181 VNISASSEALDVTTS
-196 RTATNLS
+196 RTATNLT
-203 EKFIDNTPRGRNFH
+203 EQFIDNTPKGRNFH

-244 ASGAENAFV
+244 ASGAENAFI

-262 RKGQLRRADSIPFE
+262 RKGQLKRADSIPFE

-297 GVVNVVTKSGTNA
+297 GVVNVVTKSGTDQ

-321 SGLNSNTRGYWQ
+321 SALNSQGRGYWQ
-333 PGVRDANKAE
+333 PNRTNANVAE
-343 FFRQNEDDYRA
+343 FFRPKEDDYRA

-360 LGGPILKDRLHFFTS
+360 LGGPILKERLHFFTS
-375 YFPELIRTER
+375 YFPELIRTQR
-385 TINFVDNNSAPIST
+385 TV
-399 KTFTQNVKRH
+399 TFTPSNVTNTYTQEVKRH
-409 YGIGR
+409 YGMGR

-429 IWTPTKVNG
+429 IWTPVKVTG

-444 GRVAAPSNDLSVG
+444 GRVAPPANDLSIG

-467 AAVTYTPTSKLV
+467 AAFTYTPTSKLV

-495 LNNNY
+495 LNGNY
-500 TATLGSYGLPAGPYL
+500 TATLGTYGLPAGPYL

-530 SALAGNTNFT
+530 AALAGNTNFT

-560 DGTYIARVF
+560 DGTYIARAF
-569 GQQHTL
+569 GQQHTF
-575 KGGYALNR
+575 KAGYALNR
-583 LSNDVEDDF
+583 LANNVEDDY

-598 VFWGEAFTRGSTVNQ
+598 IFWGEAFTRGSTVNQ
-613 RGAYGYYVWQDGV
+613 RGSYGYYIWQDGI

-633 SRNQGFYIQDAWQ
+633 SRNQGVYVQDAWQ
-646 LSPHMNLNLGVRF
+646 VTPRINLNLGVRF

-695 WDVLGTGKWKVSASY
+695 WDVLGAGKWKISASY

-769 DSQGRLLSVDP
+769 DSQGNLLSVDP
-780 GMKPYEQREF
+780 NMKPYEQREF

-798 ASNLVFSARYTR
+798 ASNMVFSARYTR
-810 KRLMRALE
+810 KRLMRAVE
-818 DIGVLDAGDNE
+818 DIGVLDANDNE

-841 DRSINTLSG
+841 DRTLNTLSG
-850 QTINL
+850 QKINL
-855 KEGQY
+855 KADQY

-869 DGLEFRLDGRFN
+869 DGLEFRLDGRLSN
-881 EGFAR
+881 GFAKG
-886 NLSYFVSYTYSRLY
+886 LSYFASYTYSRLY

-955 DLRSKLGVTNFSL
+955 DYSWKGGLTNFSL

-998 TDVFTQTDILI
+998 SDVFTQTDLLI

-1031 NQAAVMNVR
+1031 NQAAVLNVR

-1054 QFFSGFDVSQYFFQ
+1054 QFFSGFDVNQYFFQ
-1068 PGTLGPDGKPRTT
+1068 PGSRDANGNLRTT
-1081 NLLDPTYGLPGTRRS
+1081 NLIDPTYGLPGTRAS

-1104 AYQGIREL
+1104 AYQGIREF
-1112 RFGFRVIF
+1112 RFGFRLIF